1 MEKYLDIDFSKIEG
15 YSRLTDEAKKALEN
29 KYKIHNSSIGL
40 DYKEDYTP
48 VKVEENNEQLE
59 VHFKNGVWLHY
70 MPDGTWY

>member
-1 MEKYLDIDFSKIEG
+1 MKLKG
-15 YSRLTDEAKKALEN
+15 PRKQ
-29 KYKIHNSSIGL
+29 YKIHNSSIGL